1 MSRNGK
7 QNVKSMQT
15 KWFRNSF
22 EIVNY
27 AMTRLAC
34 FVNVYYIDY
43 KFKNISKK
51 LMGRNAQSKQC
62 GLKIA
67 L

>member
-1 MSRNGK
+1 
-7 QNVKSMQT
+7 MQT